1 MVDKKSTKK
10 APRRRGKKGEEKK
23 SIDKN
28 TIDGATK
35 PKQQHGTLLVTLTED
50 APTWFACARQTPG
63 RDDSLVTHPGTMT
76 AALVAQYRAQ
86 ADDLY
91 KRELQAFH
99 QSKTM
104 ERDDQWVENT
114 MKRGTLKDRIAAMS
128 VIVSTDPVHKLHA
141 LDGLLSMA
149 TNPNTRM
156 AQMAAEALEDLFLR
170 TLLPPERKLL
180 PLHQRPLHLYQDGNK
195 TLSPR
200 ILLLWRFE
208 EMLQEKYKVFL
219 NQYLLHTL
227 QNGLDV
233 NKISALRTASA
244 LLRGVPEGEAQL
256 LGMLVNKLGDP
267 SKKIAAGARHELRL
281 VLEQHANMQ
290 TVIARE
296 VQQLAHRPHLS
307 PRALYNCII
316 FLNQLQLTAN
326 DNTNSEKQKTLSLPA
341 SLVNTYFCLFEV
353 AVQKQK
359 DEGLKSRLLSA
370 LLTGVNRAHPY
381 LPEQDKDLEQ
391 HMDSLYRVVHTG
403 PPSATTQA
411 LMLLFHVAIGS
422 HPNDTDSNK
431 KTQQYKM
438 RQDRFYRALYATLA
452 LPSVVASGKHLTMY
466 FNLLYKAMKH
476 DDNTSRVNAMAKR
489 LLCTT
494 MHATPP
500 VMAASLFLIGEI
512 AKTREELKSCLVNV
526 AQGESA
532 MAVLDATKRQ
542 PEAALV
548 HPNGES
554 VGHAHLWETSLL
566 ANHYHPSV
574 CKFASGN
581 VENYSGDP
589 LRDFSLAPFLDK
601 FAYRNPKTNKN
612 SNNKRGESIA
622 ERQRNNAAEAQQLP
636 VNDPSFLEKDYVNEQ
651 DEFFQTYFAER
662 ARRDEIKG
670 VVRNKTNADEN
681 EEEDEAF
688 DIAENFTT
696 GQTFGQDWET
706 DSEEEAFVDS
716 LAEKLIED
724 AAGAEMDLDDE
735 DPDMEGW
742 DDMYAGE
749 AEGDDEDAFMDKVED
764 MSGDEDSDENKSP
777 SSGEEQQNDNDDD
790 AFMDAS
796 DSDESDNDRE
806 DPTFDEP
813 DGNEISE
820 DDDEACEDDLV
831 LLNDSDSDDTDSV
844 SNTSSDKKKQR
855 KTKRD
860 DVASDTFADASEYE
874 ELINKSWQQVKTTK
888 SSFVEVRDE
897 EAGMDGVPVQP
908 SKHSSNDR
916 KRKRH
921 PKKKKKKQLS

>member
-296 VQQLAHRPHLS
+296 VS
-307 PRALYNCII
+307 FFCVYIYTMND
-316 FLNQLQLTAN
+316 FLQKVDTNLTI
-326 DNTNSEKQKTLSLPA
+326 
-341 SLVNTYFCLFEV
+341 
-353 AVQKQK
+353 
-359 DEGLKSRLLSA
+359 LLLLMYTGSTIGTSSA
-370 LLTGVNRAHPY
+370 LLATSTVQLHHFSQSVTAHCQRQY
-381 LPEQDKDLEQ
+381 
-391 HMDSLYRVVHTG
+391 
-403 PPSATTQA
+403 
-411 LMLLFHVAIGS
+411 
-422 HPNDTDSNK
+422 
-431 KTQQYKM
+431 QQ
-438 RQDRFYRALYATLA
+438 
-452 LPSVVASGKHLTMY
+452 
-466 FNLLYKAMKH
+466 
-476 DDNTSRVNAMAKR
+476 
-489 LLCTT
+489 
-494 MHATPP
+494 
-500 VMAASLFLIGEI
+500 
-512 AKTREELKSCLVNV
+512 
-526 AQGESA
+526 
-532 MAVLDATKRQ
+532 
-542 PEAALV
+542 
-548 HPNGES
+548 
-554 VGHAHLWETSLL
+554 
-566 ANHYHPSV
+566 
-574 CKFASGN
+574 
-581 VENYSGDP
+581 
-589 LRDFSLAPFLDK
+589 
-601 FAYRNPKTNKN
+601 
-612 SNNKRGESIA
+612 
-622 ERQRNNAAEAQQLP
+622 
-636 VNDPSFLEKDYVNEQ
+636 
-651 DEFFQTYFAER
+651 
-662 ARRDEIKG
+662 
-670 VVRNKTNADEN
+670 
-681 EEEDEAF
+681 
-688 DIAENFTT
+688 
-696 GQTFGQDWET
+696 
-706 DSEEEAFVDS
+706 
-716 LAEKLIED
+716 
-724 AAGAEMDLDDE
+724 
-735 DPDMEGW
+735 
-742 DDMYAGE
+742 
-749 AEGDDEDAFMDKVED
+749 
-764 MSGDEDSDENKSP
+764 
-777 SSGEEQQNDNDDD
+777 
-790 AFMDAS
+790 
-796 DSDESDNDRE
+796 
-806 DPTFDEP
+806 
-813 DGNEISE
+813 
-820 DDDEACEDDLV
+820 
-831 LLNDSDSDDTDSV
+831 
-844 SNTSSDKKKQR
+844 
-855 KTKRD
+855 
-860 DVASDTFADASEYE
+860 
-874 ELINKSWQQVKTTK
+874 
-888 SSFVEVRDE
+888 
-897 EAGMDGVPVQP
+897 
-908 SKHSSNDR
+908 
-916 KRKRH
+916 
-921 PKKKKKKQLS
+921 